1 VLNRIKYAVRALR
14 GGRRTD
20 LQLDDELQ
28 FHVDLE
34 ADLLTRQGVAPDRAR
49 TMALR
54 KFGGVERVKEE
65 CRESRGLGW
74 LDAISRTLRYAFR
87 TLRRNPAYTLLSIVV
102 LGLGIGANTAMFS
115 VIHGV
120 LLKPLPYVEGDRLML
135 IQQAAP
141 LSGQDSVGVS
151 IPELYD
157 YRRELTSFSGLVEF
171 HQMSFD
177 LLNRGEPD
185 RVATGVVSS
194 NFFDVLGIRPHLG
207 RTFVDTDDDHGVEAV
222 LVLSHSYWRTRFGGD
237 PSIVGQVFQMNDR
250 PHTVIGVLPPV
261 PHYPQ
266 ECDVYM
272 PTSACPFRA
281 AAETR
286 VAEQRRAFGALQVFG
301 RLKPG
306 AKQQEA
312 IAAVRTVG
320 QRFVTR
326 HPETYRPALGFQASA
341 ADLGDELTRNA
352 RPLLLVLIGATG
364 LVLLLACANIA
375 SLSLARAL
383 AREKE
388 ISLRAALGAG
398 RRQIAA
404 QLLGE
409 SLLLSIAGGMVGIVL
424 AWSTLDALSRF
435 TARFTTR
442 VQDIAIDGT
451 VLGFT
456 LAVSVLTGIAFG
468 AFPALLSRISPMG
481 ALKQSGAGGGSPER
495 RRLQH
500 VLVVAQV
507 AASVVL
513 LTGAGLLL
521 ASLHR
526 LQQVDAGY
534 RPERVLSAEIF
545 GNFTRYRTAQDF
557 LQLYEPLLARLS
569 TEPGVISA
577 AISNAVPLAQEQ
589 PFDVPFRVEGQ
600 AVDDPDRLPVVD
612 VNIVSPAYFDTLGI
626 RLVDGRGF
634 QTTDNIDAMRVV
646 MINRTMARYWGD
658 RNPIGSRIR
667 LGRTE
672 DSDWL
677 TVVGVVGDVR
687 QYGLARDVVAQ
698 AYTPLSQIGNGLA
711 GRVLLRTAGDPIAMA
726 EMLRGHVR
734 ALDPN
739 QPIENVQT
747 LEQSRQEHLATPRL
761 TALLLSLFA
770 GVALLVTLAG
780 ITGVIA
786 TSVSQRTQEFGIRMA
801 LGASR
806 TDVLGSVLRQGLAL
820 VVFGLVAGLAL
831 AAVFGQVL
839 SSYLF
844 QTEPTDPVALGAVAL
859 ACLTAGAV
867 ACLGPAR
874 RATRVDPMLALRSE

>member
-1 VLNRIKYAVRALR
+1 MLNRIRYAFRALR
-14 GGRRTD
+14 GGRRAD

-34 ADLLTRQGVAPDRAR
+34 ADLLTRQGVSPERAK

-74 LDAISRTLRYAFR
+74 LDATSRTLRYATR

-120 LLKPLPYVEGDRLML
+120 LLKPLPYVDGDRLML

-141 LSGQDSVGVS
+141 LAGQGSVGVS

-185 RVATGVVSS
+185 RVATGVVSA
-194 NFFDVLGIRPHLG
+194 NFFDVLGLRPHLG

-222 LVLSHSYWRTRFGGD
+222 LVLSHSYWQTRFGGD
-237 PSIVGQVFQMNDR
+237 PNIVGQVFQMNDR
-250 PHTVIGVLPPV
+250 PHTVVGVLPPV

-281 AAETR
+281 AAESR
-286 VAEQRRAFGALQVFG
+286 IAEQRRAFGALQVFG

-306 AKQQEA
+306 ASQEEA

-320 QRFVTR
+320 QRFTTR
-326 HPETYRPALGFQASA
+326 HPETYRPAFGFQASA
-341 ADLGDELTRNA
+341 ADLGAELTRNA

-409 SLLLSIAGGMVGIVL
+409 SLLLSVAGGVVGIVL
-424 AWSTLDALSRF
+424 AWSSLDALSRF
-435 TARFTTR
+435 TARFTAR

-456 LAVSVLTGIAFG
+456 LALSVLTGIAFG

-495 RRLQH
+495 RRLQQ

-513 LTGAGLLL
+513 LAGAGLLL
-521 ASLHR
+521 ASLYR

-545 GNFTRYRTAQDF
+545 GNFTRYRTPEDF

-612 VNIVSPAYFDTLGI
+612 VNVVSPAYFDTLGI

-634 QTTDNIDAMRVV
+634 QTTDDRESMRVV

-658 RNPIGSRIR
+658 RNPLGARVR

-672 DSDWL
+672 DSAWL
-677 TVVGVVGDVR
+677 TVIGVVGDVR
-687 QYGLARDVVAQ
+687 QYGLARDAVAQ

-711 GRVLLRTAGDPIAMA
+711 GRVLVRTAGDPIAMS

-747 LEQSRQEHLATPRL
+747 LEQSREEHLAAPRL

-806 TDVLGSVLRQGLAL
+806 ADVLGSVLRQGLAL
-820 VVFGLVAGLAL
+820 VVIGLVAGLVL
-831 AAVFGQVL
+831 AAGFGRVL

-859 ACLTAGAV
+859 ACLAAGAV

-874 RATRVDPMLALRSE
+874 RATRVDPMLALRGE

>member
-1 VLNRIKYAVRALR
+1 MLNRIRYAFRALR

-34 ADLLTRQGVAPDRAR
+34 ADLLTRQGVSPDRAR

-74 LDAISRTLRYAFR
+74 LDATSRTLRHATR

-120 LLKPLPYVEGDRLML
+120 LLKPLPYVEGERLML

-141 LSGQDSVGVS
+141 LAGQDSVGVS

-157 YRRELTSFSGLVEF
+157 YRRELTNFSGLVEF

-185 RVATGVVSS
+185 RVATGVVSA

-222 LVLSHSYWRTRFGGD
+222 LVLSHSYWQTRFGGD
-237 PSIVGQVFQMNDR
+237 PKIVGQVFQMNDR
-250 PHTVIGVLPPV
+250 PHTVVGVLPPV

-286 VAEQRRAFGALQVFG
+286 IAEQRRAFGALQVFG

-306 AKQQEA
+306 ASQEEA
-312 IAAVRTVG
+312 LAAVRTVG
-320 QRFVTR
+320 QRFTTR

-341 ADLGDELTRNA
+341 ADLGVELTRNA

-409 SLLLSIAGGMVGIVL
+409 SLLLSVAGGVVGIVL

-435 TARFTTR
+435 TARFTAR

-456 LAVSVLTGIAFG
+456 LALSVLTGIAFG

-513 LTGAGLLL
+513 LAGAGLLL
-521 ASLHR
+521 ASLYR

-534 RPERVLSAEIF
+534 KPERVLAAEIF
-545 GNFTRYRTAQDF
+545 GNFTRYRTAEDF

-577 AISNAVPLAQEQ
+577 AITNAVPLAQEQ

-612 VNIVSPAYFDTLGI
+612 VNVVSPAYFDTLGI

-634 QTTDNIDAMRVV
+634 QTTDHRESTRVV
-646 MINRTMARYWGD
+646 MINRTMARYWGE
-658 RNPIGSRIR
+658 RNPIGARIR
-667 LGRTE
+667 LGRTG
-672 DSDWL
+672 DSPWL

-687 QYGLARDVVAQ
+687 QYGLARDAVAQ
-698 AYTPLSQIGNGLA
+698 AYTPLSQIGDGLA
-711 GRVLLRTAGDPIAMA
+711 GRILVRTAGDPIAMS
-726 EMLRGHVR
+726 EMLRSHVR
-734 ALDPN
+734 SLDPN

-747 LEQSRQEHLATPRL
+747 LEQSRQEHLAAPRL

-806 TDVLGSVLRQGLAL
+806 TDVLGSVLRQGLGL

-831 AAVFGQVL
+831 SAVFGRVL

-844 QTEPTDPVALGAVAL
+844 QTDPTDPVALGAVAL
-859 ACLTAGAV
+859 ACLAAGAV

>member
-1 VLNRIKYAVRALR
+1 
-14 GGRRTD
+14 
-20 LQLDDELQ
+20 
-28 FHVDLE
+28 
-34 ADLLTRQGVAPDRAR
+34 
-49 TMALR
+49 
-54 KFGGVERVKEE
+54 
-65 CRESRGLGW
+65 
-74 LDAISRTLRYAFR
+74 
-87 TLRRNPAYTLLSIVV
+87 
-102 LGLGIGANTAMFS
+102 
-115 VIHGV
+115 
-120 LLKPLPYVEGDRLML
+120 
-135 IQQAAP
+135 
-141 LSGQDSVGVS
+141 
-151 IPELYD
+151 
-157 YRRELTSFSGLVEF
+157 
-171 HQMSFD
+171 
-177 LLNRGEPD
+177 
-185 RVATGVVSS
+185 
-194 NFFDVLGIRPHLG
+194 
-207 RTFVDTDDDHGVEAV
+207 
-222 LVLSHSYWRTRFGGD
+222 
-237 PSIVGQVFQMNDR
+237 
-250 PHTVIGVLPPV
+250 
-261 PHYPQ
+261 
-266 ECDVYM
+266 
-272 PTSACPFRA
+272 
-281 AAETR
+281 
-286 VAEQRRAFGALQVFG
+286 
-301 RLKPG
+301 
-306 AKQQEA
+306 
-312 IAAVRTVG
+312 
-320 QRFVTR
+320 
-326 HPETYRPALGFQASA
+326 
-341 ADLGDELTRNA
+341 
-352 RPLLLVLIGATG
+352 
-364 LVLLLACANIA
+364 
-375 SLSLARAL
+375 
-383 AREKE
+383 
-388 ISLRAALGAG
+388 
-398 RRQIAA
+398 
-404 QLLGE
+404 
-409 SLLLSIAGGMVGIVL
+409 VGIVL

-435 TARFTTR
+435 TARFTAR

-456 LAVSVLTGIAFG
+456 LALSVLTGIAFG

-513 LTGAGLLL
+513 LAGAGLLL
-521 ASLHR
+521 ASLYR

-545 GNFTRYRTAQDF
+545 GNFTRYQTPESF

-577 AISNAVPLAQEQ
+577 AITNAVPLAQEQ

-612 VNIVSPAYFDTLGI
+612 VNVVSPAYFDTLGI

-634 QTTDNIDAMRVV
+634 QTTDDRESTRVV
-646 MINRTMARYWGD
+646 MINRTMARYWGN
-658 RNPIGSRIR
+658 RTPIGSRIR
-667 LGRTE
+667 LGRTG
-672 DSDWL
+672 DSPWL

-687 QYGLARDVVAQ
+687 QYGLARDAVAQ

-711 GRVLLRTAGDPIAMA
+711 GRVLVRTAGDPIAMS

-747 LEQSRQEHLATPRL
+747 LEQSRQEHLAAPRL

-806 TDVLGSVLRQGLAL
+806 ADVLGSVLRQGLAL

-831 AAVFGQVL
+831 AAVFGRVL

-859 ACLTAGAV
+859 ACLAAGAV